1 MMEAMVSHQPYR
13 PALGIKSAL
22 EEIENNKGT
31 LYDAGA
37 ADASLRL
44 FREKGF
50 QLEGL
55 DFKRYSSP
63 QFRTKNR

>member
-1 MMEAMVSHQPYR
+1 MMEATASRQPYR

-22 EEIENNKGT
+22 EEIENNKEGT
-31 LYDAGA
+31 LYDVGA

-50 QLEGL
+50 KLEG
-55 DFKRYSSP
+55 
-63 QFRTKNR
+63 T